1 MSSDQEKIDRLKKR
15 RNWLWERIYKADKD
29 GNNRQVLSF
38 DRAEASAL
46 DWAINKLEVNE
57 VSLKEEH

>member
-1 MSSDQEKIDRLKKR
+1 MTSDQEKIDRLKKR

-57 VSLKEEH
+57 VPLKEEH